1 MSTRVTHD
9 AAAAAACALVYVY
22 VVTQDH
28 PGPPRQARQA
38 ECWSLGHEPKP
49 PAYTAGRSTGH
60 APRALS
66 LNSTSRPAA
75 ATLRA
80 FRRYLG
86 LDHQIQARARY
97 ELELCRW
104 RRRGSSVPC
113 SSSQARSDNRPRGRF
128 SWYDCD
134 ASARSSAAS
143 ASPVGLVQPAQ
154 PALLRAGVCT
164 VAMVGLVRSDG
175 LGRLALRRRC
185 GSVRMAVD
193 GYGRIGRQHQQ
204 CVRLSQSVWWT
215 AGAAEISL

>member
-1 MSTRVTHD
+1 MHD
-9 AAAAAACALVYVY
+9 TAAAAACALVYVY

-75 ATLRA
+75 ATVRV
-80 FRRYLG
+80 FRRCLG
-86 LDHQIQARARY
+86 LAHQIRARARDMSSGCH
-97 ELELCRW
+97 LCRW

-164 VAMVGLVRSDG
+164 VAMVGQVRSDG

-185 GSVRMAVD
+185 GSARMAVD

>member
-1 MSTRVTHD
+1 MR
-9 AAAAAACALVYVY
+9 C
-22 VVTQDH
+22 
-28 PGPPRQARQA
+28 
-38 ECWSLGHEPKP
+38 
-49 PAYTAGRSTGH
+49 
-60 APRALS
+60 RALP
-66 LNSTSRPAA
+66 LKSTSRPKA
-75 ATLRA
+75 ATLHA
-80 FRRYLG
+80 FRRYLETSLG
-86 LDHQIQARARY
+86 DQSQARARDMSSGCH
-97 ELELCRW
+97 LCRW

-164 VAMVGLVRSDG
+164 VAMVGQVRSDG

-204 CVRLSQSVWWT
+204 CVRLSQVPGGRPELPNLPYDHTRTGSF
-215 AGAAEISL
+215 L